1 MSSSSSYDSNP
12 FLHANIFSRF
22 FHSWVTPLLK
32 KSHKNGVLHLN
43 DLYDLPAHLQST
55 ELTDKLEQNWFDE
68 VKRCPNNPSL
78 IRATLRTVGW
88 KPFAY
93 GILAFLNGLLQ
104 IIQPLIVTVLMHFFE
119 PCSSMPSWQAW
130 LLALATI
137 VAALSSSLINNEYI
151 YKIDIYAMQI
161 FIAYTGLIYRKVL
174 RLSLYSMN
182 SITSGEITNLLVN
195 DANQIQRVAIFFN
208 DML

>member
-1 MSSSSSYDSNP
+1 MSSSSYDSNP

-43 DLYDLPAHLQST
+43 DLYDLPAHLHST
-55 ELTDKLEQNWFDE
+55 ELTDKLEKNWFDE

-78 IRATLRTVGW
+78 IRVTLRTVGW

-104 IIQPLIVTVLMHFFE
+104 IIQPLFVTVLMRFFE

-137 VAALSSSLINNEYI
+137 VAALSSSLINNE
-151 YKIDIYAMQI
+151 
-161 FIAYTGLIYRKVL
+161 
-174 RLSLYSMN
+174 
-182 SITSGEITNLLVN
+182 
-195 DANQIQRVAIFFN
+195 
-208 DML
+208 